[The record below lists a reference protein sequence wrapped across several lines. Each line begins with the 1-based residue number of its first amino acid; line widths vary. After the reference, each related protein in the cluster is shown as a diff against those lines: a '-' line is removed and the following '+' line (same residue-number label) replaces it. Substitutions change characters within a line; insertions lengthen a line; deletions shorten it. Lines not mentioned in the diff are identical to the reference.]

1 MVHLILP
8 MQVNLIWTDGQW
20 ASSRSV
26 LEGEVAKALAIKDTC
41 NPGSNENPLDI
52 PGTSLTKVS
61 GMFPANVLFT
71 NFCELS
77 HLMLR
82 EHYEA
87 V

>member
-1 MVHLILP
+1 M
-8 MQVNLIWTDGQW
+8 
-20 ASSRSV
+20 SYV
-26 LEGEVAKALAIKDTC
+26 LEMY
-41 NPGSNENPLDI
+41 PGSNEHPLDN
-52 PGTSLTKVS
+52 PGTSLTKVP

-71 NFCELS
+71 NFSEHS